1 MNGSGIHLAE
11 QKRIPTRPTQCVPV
25 RPAQPTIPNPNK
37 GCRMPSVQLLRMRPS
52 SSSWNGTISQFVGRV
67 IRLMPC
73 LSHYQGLETLSPSML
88 LTARLVICQLRL
100 PTLAL
105 LSAPAVLCLWETI
118 QPPNARAPSQ
128 PFLFRSCQS
137 TTKHPYLA
145 SRLPYRFRR
154 VSPDLHS
161 KASLRPGALVSRW
174 WLPRT
179 ISKSPFPTDLQI
191 WSAFLIT
198 SAFQGFSQKPPK

>member
-1 MNGSGIHLAE
+1 MLPPLCGGATCAKHSKWSKQGRAKTAHKPREPEAILRTLTPGLSLTLLQLPQRVFGNEWLAE

-128 PFLFRSCQS
+128 PF
-137 TTKHPYLA
+137 
-145 SRLPYRFRR
+145 
-154 VSPDLHS
+154 
-161 KASLRPGALVSRW
+161 
-174 WLPRT
+174 
-179 ISKSPFPTDLQI
+179 FP
-191 WSAFLIT
+191 
-198 SAFQGFSQKPPK
+198 